1 MVTEHPALAPAR
13 AGRLDE
19 ALRLLPPDGPLPAAV
34 AWRVGVLL
42 HARGRFD
49 AAARIYERADDAPEP
64 VLPSQTRQM
73 RDAAAIEGG
82 SAPVGSAPVGSAPV
96 GSAPAGSVS
105 VGSAAPTGCAE
116 LADQAQL
123 LAGRAALSWAQGG
136 ADVREL
142 AERAV
147 LVAEASSD
155 DAAMA
160 AAYVSQA
167 LATYQAGDRAANEH
181 AYALALAAAER
192 AGDLRQ
198 QVRIRSNIG
207 SRLLEEGRYRPAI
220 AELDQAIRLGER
232 ADLPELLALARHNR
246 AESWL
251 GLGELDRARE
261 DADVSLSGWQRMGS
275 PQAAFGL
282 LTIARVHRQRGL
294 VSQAIAAYRE
304 AIATAQPTGNAQVL
318 TEAWAGLARC
328 VLAEDPAEAA
338 VAART
343 ALERSPAGG
352 AVAPELAAG
361 WIALCS
367 ERGRQAGARSE
378 AMADTKNGR
387 KPATAP
393 VEGAASGTDPTA
405 ARSRAGAA
413 HAGRERTAAAAHAGR
428 AKAEAGR
435 RRDPAGLA
443 ESLELGAL
451 AEDRSLTGRLSDLA
465 EAAAIWAEVGN
476 GVASATNAVLRARL
490 SGDQPAEAVAR
501 MRLQALGVRDGVW
514 QIAGPLA
521 ALGPQPIAEVAVRA
535 LGEFAVLVGGTP
547 VPIAA
552 WQSRKARDL
561 VKLLAAKSGGPIA
574 RHTLAAALWPE
585 ADPNVA
591 GRRLTVLIST
601 VRGVIDPERSR
612 SAGHFL
618 AADEV
623 SVRLDPRNVAL
634 DTAAFTAAAR
644 AALAAPPDQDR
655 LEAVAALYP
664 GELCVDDESARIAL
678 ADLHREVLRRL
689 AAGAKRPEAI
699 AAWYRRI
706 VAGERY
712 DEAAH
717 LGLIEAL
724 TAAGRHGEAR
734 RAYDEYAAAMRE
746 IDVEPAR
753 LNKT

>member
-1 MVTEHPALAPAR
+1 MVREHPALPPAR

-19 ALRLLPPDGPLPAAV
+19 ALRLLSADGPLPAAV

-49 AAARIYERADDAPEP
+49 AAARIYERAEDAPEP
-64 VLPSQTRQM
+64 ALPSPAGQM
-73 RDAAAIEGG
+73 GAGSGGERAGAIEGG
-82 SAPVGSAPVGSAPV
+82 PTPVGSGHALVGSGRAVGGSGRAVV
-96 GSAPAGSVS
+96 GSSQ
-105 VGSAAPTGCAE
+105 PTGGAE
-116 LADQAQL
+116 LADRAQL

-147 LVAEASSD
+147 LVAEASGD

-160 AAYVSQA
+160 AAYVAQA

-192 AGDLRQ
+192 AGDVRQ

-220 AELDQAIRLGER
+220 DELDEAIRLGER
-232 ADLPELLALARHNR
+232 AELPELLALARHNR

-251 GLGELDRARE
+251 GLGELDRARA
-261 DADVSLSGWQRMGS
+261 DADLSLSGWQRMGS

-294 VSQAIAAYRE
+294 ASQSAAAYRE

-318 TEAWAGLARC
+318 TEAWAGLARS

-338 VAART
+338 AAARN

-352 AVAPELAAG
+352 SVVPELAAG
-361 WIALCS
+361 WIALCA
-367 ERGRQAGARSE
+367 EDR
-378 AMADTKNGR
+378 
-387 KPATAP
+387 ATEDGSGTAEP
-393 VEGAASGTDPTA
+393 VERPRPGRP
-405 ARSRAGAA
+405 RAG
-413 HAGRERTAAAAHAGR
+413 RDRKAAAEHAGR

-443 ESLELGAL
+443 EALELGAL
-451 AEDRSLTGRLSDLA
+451 ADERSLAGRLAKLA

-501 MRLQALGVRDGVW
+501 IRLQALGVRDGVW

-535 LGEFAVLVGGTP
+535 LGEFAVFVGGAP
-547 VPIAA
+547 VPTAA

-561 VKLLAAKSGGPIA
+561 VKLLAAKAGGPIA

-585 ADPNVA
+585 TDPNVA
-591 GRRLTVLIST
+591 GRRLAVIVST
-601 VRGVIDPERSR
+601 VRGVFDPDRSR

-618 AADEV
+618 AADEA

-634 DTAAFTAAAR
+634 DTAAFSAAAR

-689 AAGAKRPEAI
+689 AAGAARPEAI
-699 AAWYRRI
+699 AVWYRRI

-734 RAYDEYAAAMRE
+734 RAYDEYAAAMCE